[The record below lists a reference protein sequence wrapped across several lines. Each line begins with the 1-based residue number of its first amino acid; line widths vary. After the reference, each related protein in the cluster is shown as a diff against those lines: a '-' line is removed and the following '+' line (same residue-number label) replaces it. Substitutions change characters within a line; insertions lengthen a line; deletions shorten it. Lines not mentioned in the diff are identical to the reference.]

1 MATIREHPNAL
12 SAGRS
17 GTGSGRQS
25 GNFLEA
31 AWSAFVDARRMAI
44 RHEALAHKSPVELA
58 RLGLRVEDLPRA
70 IARG

>member
-1 MATIREHPNAL
+1 MATIREHSEDH
-12 SAGRS
+12 SAGHS
-17 GTGSGRQS
+17 GTGSGRHP
-25 GNFLEA
+25 GNLLEA
-31 AWSAFVDARRMAI
+31 AWAAFVDARRMAI

>member
-1 MATIREHPNAL
+1 MATIREQRSNE
-12 SAGRS
+12 SAGHS
-17 GTGSGRQS
+17 GAGSARHPGL
-25 GNFLEA
+25 LEA